1 MLIDRRRELEAL
13 DRLLGAVREGLSG
26 TLVLR
31 GEPGI
36 GKTALLDQVVEGAAD
51 FRVARVVGVESEM
64 TLSFAALHQL
74 LVPLLQGLNRLPMP
88 QRNAL
93 RTAFGE
99 VGGGPPDRFLVGLA
113 TLTLLA
119 DAALERP
126 LLILIDDAQWLDRES
141 AEVLAFVARR
151 LHADRVA
158 VLFAIQDPTEWQ
170 PSLEGLPQLALEGLP
185 EKDARELLGSVVAG
199 GLHDRVGAQIVSETR
214 GNPLA
219 LLELA
224 GELTP
229 AQLAGGSHLPDP
241 LPLGARLEEHFLR
254 QVRSF
259 PSDTQALLLLA
270 SASPSG
276 DPAVFLRAAERL
288 GLDTQA
294 AAAPAEAEHLL
305 VLAPRVIFRHPLIRS
320 AVYGGASAGE
330 RRRAHAALAEA
341 GDPAV
346 DADQRAWHRAMAA
359 VGPDEEV
366 ANELERSAGHAQS
379 RGGYAA
385 SAAFLELA
393 AELTPEV
400 LRRPKRL
407 LAAAEAELMAGAP
420 VRAEVLLDQADRLL
434 EGQVDQAHALRLRG
448 QISFALGRG
457 SEAAGILLAAAR
469 ALSPLDTKVARET
482 FLEAIQAVSMAGP
495 LLGHDDALQVARAA
509 FEAPSIPRAEMTAA
523 DLLFEGRRARVTVG
537 YAAAVAP
544 LRQAVAALS
553 AEDLAPAEGLRWL
566 GAGWVVAADLMDE
579 SARDALANRWVQLA
593 RAQGALSVLPAALSL
608 LGLSQAWAGRLA
620 ASEVS
625 FAEGREISE
634 AIGVPGLVGWPSH
647 HQLIVLAWLGR
658 EEEARAAAEA
668 VTRDAIERGFGM
680 GISFTHY
687 ALAVLELSVG
697 RYEEA
702 LAFAR
707 SVFEAD
713 PVYLGM
719 RVLPELV
726 EAATRSGDNKAAADG
741 LERLSTRAVATGT
754 PWALGLLARSRAL
767 LAKDAEA
774 EPLYGEAI
782 ELLEG
787 PLLAPDLARA
797 HLLYGEWL
805 RRQRRRVDA
814 RDELRTALEMF
825 NALGGEA
832 FEQRARTELLATGG
846 RARKR
851 RSEAADE
858 LTPQEMRVASLAS
871 EGSSSPEIAAQLFIS
886 ASTVDYHLHK
896 VFRKLGINSRTQLHI
911 ALPDRV
917 QRDDR
922 VDVPAT

>member
-1 MLIDRRRELEAL
+1 MLLDRRRELEAL
-13 DRLLGAVREGLSG
+13 DRLLEAVREGMSG

-36 GKTALLDQVVEGAAD
+36 GKTALLDHVVESAPD
-51 FRVARVVGVESEM
+51 FRVARVEGVESEM
-64 TLSFAALHQL
+64 ALSFAALHQL
-74 LVPLLQGLNRLPMP
+74 LIPFLQGLNRLPMP
-88 QRNAL
+88 QRQAL

-99 VGGGPPDRFLVGLA
+99 VGGGPPDRFLIGLA

-119 DAALERP
+119 DAAMERP
-126 LLILIDDAQWLDRES
+126 LLIVIDDAQWLDRES

-151 LHADRVA
+151 FYADRIA
-158 VLFAIQDPTEWQ
+158 ILFAVSELGGKRLP
-170 PSLEGLPQLALEGLP
+170 LEGLPDLPVEGLP
-185 EKDARELLGSVVAG
+185 EGEARELLG
-199 GLHDRVGAQIVSETR
+199 LVS
-214 GNPLA
+214 
-219 LLELA
+219 A
-224 GELTP
+224 GELDERVREEIVSKTGGNP
-229 AQLAGGSHLPDP
+229 MALVELGGELSSSQLAGWSLLPDP
-241 LPLGARLEEHFLR
+241 LPLGSRLEERFLR
-254 QVRSF
+254 QVRTL
-259 PSDTQALLLLA
+259 PADTQAALLLA

-276 DPAVFLRAAERL
+276 DPALFSRATQRL
-288 GLDTQA
+288 GLAPA
-294 AAAPAEAEHLL
+294 AAAPAEAERLL

-330 RRRAHAALAEA
+330 RRRVHAALAEA

-366 ANELERSAGHAQS
+366 ANELERSAGQAQS

-385 SAAFLELA
+385 SAAFLERA
-393 AELTPEV
+393 AELTPDAR
-400 LRRPKRL
+400 RRPKRL

-420 VRAEVLLDQADRLL
+420 GRAEVLLEQAGLPL
-434 EGQVDQAHALRLRG
+434 EGQVEQAHALRLRG

-457 SEAAGILLAAAR
+457 SEAAGIFLAAAR

-482 FLEAIQAVSMAGP
+482 FLEALQAVSMAGP
-495 LLGHDDALQVARAA
+495 SLGREGALQVARATL
-509 FEAPSIPRAEMTAA
+509 EAPNVPSAEMTAA
-523 DLLFEGRRARVTVG
+523 DLLLEGRRARVTVG
-537 YAAAVAP
+537 YEEAVAP

-566 GAGWVVAADLMDE
+566 GSGWVVAADLMDE
-579 SARDALANRWVQLA
+579 SARDALANRWVHLA

-634 AIGVPGLVGWPSH
+634 AIGVQGLVGWPSH
-647 HQLIVLAWLGR
+647 HQLIVLAWRGR
-658 EEEARAAAEA
+658 EEEARSAAEA
-668 VTRDAIERGFGM
+668 VTRNAIERGFGTA
-680 GISFTHY
+680 ISFAQY
-687 ALAVLELSVG
+687 ALAVLELSAG
-697 RYEEA
+697 RYQEA
-702 LAFAR
+702 LAKAL

-713 PVYLGM
+713 PVYLGT

-726 EAATRSGDNKAAADG
+726 EAAARSGDSKAAAAG
-741 LERLSTRAVATGT
+741 LERLSTRARATDT

-767 LAKDAEA
+767 LATDAEA
-774 EPLYGEAI
+774 ELLYREAI

-814 RDELRTALEMF
+814 RDELGTALEMF
-825 NALGGEA
+825 NAIGGEA
-832 FEQRARTELLATGG
+832 FAERARTELLATGG

-851 RSEAADE
+851 RSETAE
-858 LTPQEMRVASLAS
+858 EFTPQETRIAWLAS
-871 EGSSSPEIAAQLFIS
+871 EGFSNPEIAAQLFIS
-886 ASTVDYHLHK
+886 ASTVDYHLRK
-896 VFRKLGINSRTQLHI
+896 VFRKLGINSRTQLHA

-917 QRDDR
+917 RGDIAADM
-922 VDVPAT
+922 PAI